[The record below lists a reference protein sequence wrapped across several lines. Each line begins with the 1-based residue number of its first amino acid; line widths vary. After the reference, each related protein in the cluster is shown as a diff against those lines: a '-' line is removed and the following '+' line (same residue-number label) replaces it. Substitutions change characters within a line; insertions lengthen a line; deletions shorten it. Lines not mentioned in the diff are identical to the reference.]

1 MSTHKAATRS
11 LHWLLSCAAH
21 PMVFQVYPVS
31 FISVSTVPLGL
42 PGLLFPGG
50 AHFTDLLTIL
60 SSSLL
65 STCPRYLHLLRF
77 IFILRSPMPVL
88 SATSLL
94 LTRSCHLTPR
104 ILLRHLP
111 SKPLS
116 LLSISLLVLHV
127 SAAYACNSKNMH
139 VIWVIFFRKMRSYL
153 VLLNDSLDLET
164 YCQSTNDLCQ
174 FCFKCVLFNFIN
186 FNLWLKLVIYRTFIL
201 NYCMLW
207 NISPILV
214 K

>member
-11 LHWLLSCAAH
+11 LHWLLSCAAR

-31 FISVSTVPLGL
+31 FLSVSTVLLYAPLGL

-65 STCPRYLHLLRF
+65 STCPRYLHLVRF
-77 IFILRSPMPVL
+77 MSILISPMPVL

-127 SAAYACNSKNMH
+127 SAAFSSTH
-139 VIWVIFFRKMRSYL
+139 L
-153 VLLNDSLDLET
+153 TLLL
-164 YCQSTNDLCQ
+164 
-174 FCFKCVLFNFIN
+174 
-186 FNLWLKLVIYRTFIL
+186 
-201 NYCMLW
+201 
-207 NISPILV
+207 
-214 K
+214 

>member
-11 LHWLLSCAAH
+11 LHWLLSCAAC

-31 FISVSTVPLGL
+31 FISGSTVLLHVPLGL

-65 STCPRYLHLLRF
+65 STCPRYLHLLCF
-77 IFILRSPMPVL
+77 ISILMSPMPVL

-104 ILLRHLP
+104 ILLRHLL

-127 SAAYACNSKNMH
+127 SAAYS
-139 VIWVIFFRKMRSYL
+139 STDL
-153 VLLNDSLDLET
+153 TLLL
-164 YCQSTNDLCQ
+164 
-174 FCFKCVLFNFIN
+174 
-186 FNLWLKLVIYRTFIL
+186 
-201 NYCMLW
+201 
-207 NISPILV
+207 
-214 K
+214 